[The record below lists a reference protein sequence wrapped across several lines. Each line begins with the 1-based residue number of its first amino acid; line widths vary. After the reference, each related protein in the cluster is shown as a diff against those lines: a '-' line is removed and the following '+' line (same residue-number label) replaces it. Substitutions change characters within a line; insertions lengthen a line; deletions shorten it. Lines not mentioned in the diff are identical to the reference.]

1 MRKYELVCILGSLD
15 EMAKKEIIKK
25 IKDFIVDLGGKIEK
39 EEGLGVKKL
48 AYRIK
53 KQTEGDYFLFL
64 IELDSKTVGKLDEK
78 LKREENLLRYLLV
91 RIK

>member
-48 AYRIK
+48 VYRIK

-64 IELDSKTVGKLDEK
+64 IELDSKAVGKLDEK

>member
-25 IKDFIVDLGGKIEK
+25 IKDFIVNLGGKIEK
-39 EEGLGVKKL
+39 EESLGVKKL

-64 IELDSKTVGKLDEK
+64 IELDSKAVGKLDEK